1 MGKGQTSSASTTQMS
16 TAHQP
21 WPKRSSLT
29 TQSHPNPSP
38 VMNGG
43 NLRPIVLPKFM
54 STPETFGETGY
65 QKAHQLYDEMRRFF
79 ARKALA
85 EYQNEVVVIKFTMMS
100 LKPGYKNP
108 QVVSVGSPELYH
120 ISGADSGIDG

>member
-1 MGKGQTSSASTTQMS
+1 
-16 TAHQP
+16 
-21 WPKRSSLT
+21 
-29 TQSHPNPSP
+29 
-38 VMNGG
+38 MNGG

-85 EYQNEVVVIKFTMMS
+85 EYQNDGCYQVHHDVIKAR
-100 LKPGYKNP
+100 L
-108 QVVSVGSPELYH
+108 
-120 ISGADSGIDG
+120 